1 MSMNEQQPDVQ
12 WVFPPEKNRTGRV
25 WLIVALVAAVL
36 LISGALAFFLIPR
49 DGGPT
54 PLPSGSPTPDAS
66 ASATPLPT
74 GSPLPTFAPPTGVPT
89 APATTPPEPQDPDV
103 ATFAGAVGPRLDDA
117 LTGLSI
123 LEGLVGQD
131 AISVIDQLQQD
142 VQRLSDTPAP
152 SSIDSEWRAGVSSYD
167 ETLRGLRQAAAD
179 GTDLS
184 GGISSARDAAN
195 HLRSIVG
202 L

>member
-1 MSMNEQQPDVQ
+1 MSEQQPDVQ
-12 WVFPPEKNRTGRV
+12 WSFPPEKNRAGRV
-25 WLIVALVAAVL
+25 WLIVGLVAAVL
-36 LISGALAFFLIPR
+36 LIAGALAFFLIPR

-54 PLPSGSPTPDAS
+54 PLPSGSPTPSSS

-74 GSPLPTFAPPTGVPT
+74 GSPLPTFGPPTGVPT

-103 ATFAGAVGPRLDDA
+103 ATFASAVGPRLDDA

-152 SSIDSEWRAGVSSYD
+152 SSIDAEWRAGVATYD
-167 ETLRGLRQAAAD
+167 DVLRGLRQAAAD
-179 GTDLS
+179 GNDLT
-184 GGISSARDAAN
+184 GGISEARDAAN

-202 L
+202 M